1 MAFAEF
7 LGDCEIHSDTWAG
20 ERAQQQCLLC
30 TLELLSLD
38 SSIHIKTQNSNNT
51 NRGKGRQV
59 VPWSLLP
66 RQPNQIVGLWAQLR
80 DLSQKIRWEVLEK
93 DC

>member
-30 TLELLSLD
+30 TLEHLSLD

-51 NRGKGRQV
+51 NTGDKWFLGACC
-59 VPWSLLP
+59 PGSLTKLWSS
-66 RQPNQIVGLWAQLR
+66 GL
-80 DLSQKIRWEVLEK
+80 S
-93 DC
+93 